1 MHLAA
6 WIAIP
11 SLHAPQQ
18 ADGIAINSLPSYL
31 TSTLLRSAHFLFP
44 GEDSMEAM
52 NKARKI
58 MMRVG
63 WGLSFILVSGGHVA
77 GGLAGS

>member
-1 MHLAA
+1 
-6 WIAIP
+6 
-11 SLHAPQQ
+11 
-18 ADGIAINSLPSYL
+18 
-31 TSTLLRSAHFLFP
+31 
-44 GEDSMEAM
+44 MEAM

-63 WGLSFILVSGGHVA
+63 WGLSFILVRGGQVA